1 MKTEQLRWSIERG
14 WTGLSFPSKLS
25 AHLVLVFGE
34 KNLLKTAK
42 FFQPLKD
49 LYPKST
55 LLGCSTAGEIYG
67 AQVVDGE
74 IIATAIEFEHTEI
87 QGNCLSVKDY
97 ENSFAAGAKLGQTF
111 DLEGLVHLFLLTD
124 GLAVNGSE
132 LIAGLRSQLP
142 ESVKVTGGMAGDGS
156 RFEETLVIWNDLV
169 ASGLIAAIGLYGD
182 RIKVGYGSLG
192 GWTTFGPKRMVTKS
206 QGNVL
211 YEFDGVSALDIYKK
225 YLGEYAL
232 GLPATGL
239 LFPLSLYNETGDRS
253 VVRTILA
260 VDETEKNLTFAGDI
274 PENSIVQ
281 MMQFNFDRLVDG
293 AIMAAQN
300 SLENISA
307 SPDLAILIS
316 CVGRKMVLKQR
327 IEEEVEG
334 VQEVVGLST
343 MLAGFYSYGEIA
355 PTAFGDYSELHNQTM
370 TITTFLEQ

>member
-1 MKTEQLRWSIERG
+1 MKTEQLRWSIEKG
-14 WTGLSFPSKLS
+14 WTGLASPSKLS

-34 KNLLKTAK
+34 KNLLKTES
-42 FFQPLKD
+42 FFQPLKH

-55 LLGCSTAGEIYG
+55 VLGCSTAGEIYG
-67 AQVVDGE
+67 TQVVDGE
-74 IIATAIEFEHTEI
+74 IIATAVEFEHTEI
-87 QGNCLSVKDY
+87 QGNYLSVKDY
-97 ENSFAAGAKLGQTF
+97 ENSFAAGAKLAQTF
-111 DLEGLVHLFLLTD
+111 DLDGLVHLFLLTD
-124 GLAVNGSE
+124 GLAVNGSD

-182 RIKVGYGSLG
+182 RIKIGYGSLG

-211 YEFDGVSALDIYKK
+211 YELDGVSALDIYKK
-225 YLGEYAL
+225 YLGEYAS

-239 LFPLSLYNETGDRS
+239 LFPLSLYNEIGDRS

-293 AIMAAQN
+293 AITAAQN
-300 SLENISA
+300 SLVNISA

-370 TITTFLEQ
+370 TITTFSEQ

>member
-1 MKTEQLRWSIERG
+1 M
-14 WTGLSFPSKLS
+14 
-25 AHLVLVFGE
+25 
-34 KNLLKTAK
+34 
-42 FFQPLKD
+42 
-49 LYPKST
+49 
-55 LLGCSTAGEIYG
+55 
-67 AQVVDGE
+67 
-74 IIATAIEFEHTEI
+74 
-87 QGNCLSVKDY
+87 
-97 ENSFAAGAKLGQTF
+97 
-111 DLEGLVHLFLLTD
+111 
-124 GLAVNGSE
+124 
-132 LIAGLRSQLP
+132 P

-182 RIKVGYGSLG
+182 RIKIGYGSLG

-211 YEFDGVSALDIYKK
+211 YELDGVSALDIYKK
-225 YLGEYAL
+225 YLGEYAS

-239 LFPLSLYNETGDRS
+239 LFPLSLYNEIGDRS

-293 AIMAAQN
+293 AITAAQN
-300 SLENISA
+300 SLVNISA

-370 TITTFLEQ
+370 TITTFSEQ

>member
-1 MKTEQLRWSIERG
+1 MKTEQLRWSTEQG
-14 WTGLSFPSKLS
+14 WTGFTFPSKLA

-34 KNLLKTAK
+34 KNLLKTEK
-42 FFQPLKD
+42 FFQPLKE

-67 AQVVDGE
+67 TQVVDGE

-87 QGNCLSVKDY
+87 QGNYLSVKDY
-97 ENSFAAGAKLGQTF
+97 ENSFAAGAKLAQTF
-111 DLEGLVHLFLLTD
+111 DLDGLVHLFLLTD
-124 GLAVNGSE
+124 GLAVNGSD

-192 GWTTFGPKRMVTKS
+192 GWTAFGPKRMVTKS

-211 YEFDGVSALDIYKK
+211 YELDGVSALDIYKK
-225 YLGEYAL
+225 YLGEYAS

-239 LFPLSLYNETGDRS
+239 LFPLSLYNETGDHS

-300 SLENISA
+300 SLANISA

-334 VQEVVGLST
+334 VQDVVGLST

-370 TITTFLEQ
+370 TITTFSEQ

>member
-1 MKTEQLRWSIERG
+1 MKIEQLRWSIEQG
-14 WTGLSFPSKLS
+14 WTGSTFPSKLA

-34 KNLLKTAK
+34 KNLLKTER

-87 QGNCLSVKDY
+87 QGNYLSVKDY
-97 ENSFAAGAKLGQTF
+97 ENSFAAGAKLAQTF
-111 DLEGLVHLFLLTD
+111 DLDGLVHLFLLTD
-124 GLAVNGSE
+124 GLAVNGSD

-182 RIKVGYGSLG
+182 RIKIGYGSLG
-192 GWTTFGPKRMVTKS
+192 GWTAFGPKRMVTKS

-211 YEFDGVSALDIYKK
+211 YELDGVSALDIYKK
-225 YLGEYAL
+225 YLGEYAS

-239 LFPLSLYNETGDRS
+239 LFPLSLYNETGDHS

-274 PENSIVQ
+274 PENSVVQ

-293 AIMAAQN
+293 AITAAQN
-300 SLENISA
+300 SLVNISA

-370 TITTFLEQ
+370 TITTFSEQ